1 MYCQAS
7 IYMTVKWVLGG
18 MKESEEELADLMI
31 DAMPEKLHEVFT
43 ELGIL

>member
-7 IYMTVKWVLGG
+7 IYMTVQWVLKG

-31 DAMPEKLHEVFT
+31 DAMPPHLEKTFK
-43 ELGIL
+43 ELEII